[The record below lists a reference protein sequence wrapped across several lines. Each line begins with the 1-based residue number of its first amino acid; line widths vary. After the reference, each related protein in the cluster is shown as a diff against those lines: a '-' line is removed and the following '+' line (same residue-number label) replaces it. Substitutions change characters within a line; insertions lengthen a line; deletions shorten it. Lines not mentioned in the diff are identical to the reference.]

1 MWNKEKKSNQELGG
15 PSSTS
20 FFAPGFRMI
29 GDIDSNNDLR
39 VEGIIQGNITTSK
52 KIIVGSTGQIIGNV
66 KASHLCIMGEIVG
79 DILVTDTTR
88 ICETGIVNGTITSG
102 QLQVDPGAELE
113 ATVKKLK
120 STSKNDAVKLY
131 EGKNEEKKESGSE
144 QKLRVVQA

>member
-1 MWNKEKKSNQELGG
+1 MWNKEKKSNQGLEG

-52 KIIVGSTGQIIGNV
+52 KIIVGNTGQIIGNV

-79 DILVTDTTR
+79 DIFVTDTTR

-102 QLQVDPGAELE
+102 QLQVDPGAEIE
-113 ATVKKLK
+113 ATIKKLK
-120 STSKNDAVKLY
+120 SDSKKDAVKIMDG
-131 EGKNEEKKESGSE
+131 ENKEKKDINSN